1 MIVTIAV
8 PGVLR
13 ECAGGRSTIPI
24 DVPDGATIGD
34 VLNRLAEDFPALERR
49 VRDERGSIRR
59 HVNVFVGD
67 TNVRDAALLAT
78 PARSADEVIILPSV
92 SGG

>member
-1 MIVTIAV
+1 MIVSVRV
-8 PGVLR
+8 PAILRDCTSGRALVGV
-13 ECAGGRSTIPI
+13 E
-24 DVPDGATIGD
+24 VPDGATIGD
-34 VLNRLAEDFPALERR
+34 VFDALAAQTPALERR
-49 VRDERGSIRR
+49 VRDEHGVVRR

-78 PARSADEVIILPSV
+78 PAYADKQVLILPCV